1 MAAQALCDAVRQH
14 IDDDNLWVYYAQAP
28 LLPAARSNDLTN
40 AGCAIDLPKS
50 RLQTSVSGQDEWM
63 QAVALLM
70 QLEKEGSSPAIGA
83 EARHLLE
90 TIAADDF
97 STVAQSPPLIYQN
110 DATGTVKRYYWS
122 KNIGFALW
130 LRLYFASLHAPSP
143 ACAGSDAECR
153 ANE

>member
-1 MAAQALCDAVRQH
+1 
-14 IDDDNLWVYYAQAP
+14 
-28 LLPAARSNDLTN
+28 
-40 AGCAIDLPKS
+40 
-50 RLQTSVSGQDEWM
+50 M

-70 QLEKEGSSPAIGA
+70 QLEKEGSSPATGA

-110 DATGTVKRYYWS
+110 DSTGTVKRYYWS
-122 KNIGFALW
+122 RNIGFALW
-130 LRLYFASLHAPSP
+130 LRLYFASLPAPSL

-153 ANE
+153 AHE